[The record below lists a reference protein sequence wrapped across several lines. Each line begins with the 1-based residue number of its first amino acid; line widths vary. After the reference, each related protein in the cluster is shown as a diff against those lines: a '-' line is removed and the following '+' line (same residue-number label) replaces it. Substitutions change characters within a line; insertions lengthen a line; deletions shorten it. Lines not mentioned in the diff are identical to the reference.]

1 MEQIMKC
8 KRELQSVGLLHNVL
22 HSKLLQRHRAAAVEL
37 SDQTLQTYFH
47 KNMFLMNKNKPLANI
62 TIMVLH

>member
-22 HSKLLQRHRAAAVEL
+22 HSKLLQRHRAAAV
-37 SDQTLQTYFH
+37 DQTLQTYFH
-47 KNMFLMNKNKPLANI
+47 KNMFLMNKNKPLENI

>member
-22 HSKLLQRHRAAAVEL
+22 HSKLLQRHRAAAV
-37 SDQTLQTYFH
+37 DQTLQTYFH
-47 KNMFLMNKNKPLANI
+47 KNMFLMNKNI
-62 TIMVLH
+62 